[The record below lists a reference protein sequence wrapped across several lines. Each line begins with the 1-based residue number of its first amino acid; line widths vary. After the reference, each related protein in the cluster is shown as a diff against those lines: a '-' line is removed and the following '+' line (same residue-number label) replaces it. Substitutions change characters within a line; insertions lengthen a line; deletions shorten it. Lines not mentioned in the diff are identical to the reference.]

1 MHARCAGNEVLS
13 AEERRRGMDI
23 RIEETE
29 TQEELSLEELF
40 EQLEDVIHKMEEE
53 EVSLEDSFGLY
64 HKGMELLK
72 NCSGRIDAVE
82 KKMLILDEEGGTHEF

>member
-1 MHARCAGNEVLS
+1 
-13 AEERRRGMDI
+13 MDV

-64 HKGMELLK
+64 RKGMELLK